1 MRELLLLEDDISLG
15 ETLKERLEREDYA
28 ISWSRSLAEAK
39 QEFQAKRFNG
49 AIIDIGLPD
58 GDGFEMAREIRLSR
72 PIPILFL
79 TAMNSAEYR
88 LEAYELGAAD
98 YIPKPFH
105 LKELLLR
112 LERVFLKSEPPE
124 ALVSG
129 DLELL
134 TKSLSIRNANLADK
148 TVQIPLKDFEL
159 LNFLIQSGAAVVSRE
174 DILKEVWNSTDGS
187 NPRTVDNA
195 IVRLRQTLRQLES
208 TNQIKSIRGAGYQWV
223 QG

>member
-112 LERVFLKSEPPE
+112 LERVFLKSEPP
-124 ALVSG
+124 
-129 DLELL
+129 
-134 TKSLSIRNANLADK
+134 
-148 TVQIPLKDFEL
+148 
-159 LNFLIQSGAAVVSRE
+159 
-174 DILKEVWNSTDGS
+174 
-187 NPRTVDNA
+187 
-195 IVRLRQTLRQLES
+195 
-208 TNQIKSIRGAGYQWV
+208 
-223 QG
+223 